1 LTLCQGN
8 AFITGRGRGERPGRF
23 SHKDDIVAD
32 EPGHSNDG
40 PLDRAIAILTFVAEQ
55 KKALSAAEIAA
66 ALGLPLPTAHR
77 LIGNLEN
84 RGLIQKALGTKR
96 YVVGSKLVTLSAKT
110 IGAAFRTVR
119 RHAVLSAVA
128 DRIGEQCE
136 IGVVRDNVVVYVD
149 SVRSKQQQA
158 LQFNPGDAAPLHCT
172 STGKIY
178 MSRLPAKV
186 RQRLAH
192 SLALVRYTPTTIAD
206 PEELLVLLEETRSR
220 GWAKT
225 NEEFVRGVVGCAV
238 PIVSPAG
245 DLIACLG
252 VSVPAARVGFAGL
265 DAFIGPLQQAAALL
279 SETILQDNEEVID
292 SQFSE

>member
-1 LTLCQGN
+1 MGGID
-8 AFITGRGRGERPGRF
+8 AKEW
-23 SHKDDIVAD
+23 IVAN
-32 EPGHSNDG
+32 EPDSSNDG

-55 KKALSAAEIAA
+55 KKALSAAEIAT
-66 ALGLPLPTAHR
+66 ALSLPLPTAHR
-77 LIGNLEN
+77 LIGNLET

-96 YVVGSKLVTLSAKT
+96 YVVGSRLVTLAAKT

-158 LQFNPGDAAPLHCT
+158 LQFNPGEAAPLHCT

-186 RQRLAH
+186 RERLVR
-192 SLALVRYTPTTIAD
+192 SLPLVRYTPTTIAD
-206 PEELLVLLEETRSR
+206 PDALLALLEETRRR

-238 PIVSPAG
+238 PIVSPDG

-265 DAFIGPLQQAAALL
+265 DAFIAPLQEAATLL
-279 SETILQDNEEVID
+279 SETILQDHEEEF
-292 SQFSE
+292 SYSHFSE

>member
-1 LTLCQGN
+1 MAN
-8 AFITGRGRGERPGRF
+8 
-23 SHKDDIVAD
+23 
-32 EPGHSNDG
+32 EPHSSNDG

-55 KKALSAAEIAA
+55 KKALSAAEIAT
-66 ALGLPLPTAHR
+66 ALSLPLPTAHR

-96 YVVGSKLVTLSAKT
+96 YVVGSKLVTLAAKT

-178 MSRLPAKV
+178 MSRLPAKA
-186 RQRLAH
+186 RKRLVH
-192 SLALVRYTPTTIAD
+192 SLPLVRYTPTTITD
-206 PEELLVLLEETRSR
+206 PDELLALLEETRRR

-265 DAFIGPLQQAAALL
+265 DAFIARLQEAAALL
-279 SETILQDNEEVID
+279 SETILQDDEED
-292 SQFSE
+292 FAYSQFSE

>member
-1 LTLCQGN
+1 M
-8 AFITGRGRGERPGRF
+8 ADASE
-23 SHKDDIVAD
+23 SHT
-32 EPGHSNDG
+32 DG

-55 KKALSAAEIAA
+55 KKALSAAEISA
-66 ALGLPLPTAHR
+66 ALNLPLPTAHR

-96 YVVGSKLVTLSAKT
+96 YVVGSKLVTLAAKT
-110 IGAAFRTVR
+110 IGAAFRTAR

-149 SVRSKQQQA
+149 SVRSRQQQA

-186 RQRLAH
+186 RHRLVH
-192 SLALVRYTPTTIAD
+192 SLPLVRYTPTTIAD
-206 PEELLVLLEETRSR
+206 PEQLLPLLEETRHR

-225 NEEFVRGVVGCAV
+225 NEEFVPGVVGCAV
-238 PIVSPAG
+238 PIVSPDG

-252 VSVPAARVGFAGL
+252 VSVPAARVGFTGL
-265 DAFIGPLQQAAALL
+265 DAFIPPLQDAATLL
-279 SETILQDNEEVID
+279 SETILQDYEED
-292 SQFSE
+292 PEYSQFPE

>member
-1 LTLCQGN
+1 MRKQRAHEEQAVVKVTDN
-8 AFITGRGRGERPGRF
+8 
-23 SHKDDIVAD
+23 
-32 EPGHSNDG
+32 SNDG

-66 ALGLPLPTAHR
+66 ALNLPLPTAHR
-77 LIGNLEN
+77 LLGNLEN
-84 RGLIQKALGTKR
+84 RGLIQKAVGTRR
-96 YVVGSKLVTLSAKT
+96 YLVGSNLVTLAAKT

-136 IGVVRDNVVVYVD
+136 IGVVRDDMVVYVD
-149 SVRSKQQQA
+149 SVRSRQQQA

-178 MSRLPAKV
+178 MSRLPAKL
-186 RQRLAH
+186 RQRLVR
-192 SLALVRYTPTTIAD
+192 ALPLVQYTPTTITD
-206 PEELLVLLEETRSR
+206 PDALLALLEETRRR

-238 PIVSPAG
+238 PIVSPTG

-265 DAFIGPLQQAAALL
+265 DAFIEPLQEAATLL
-279 SETILQDNEEVID
+279 SETILQDHEEDFED

>member
-1 LTLCQGN
+1 ML
-8 AFITGRGRGERPGRF
+8 
-23 SHKDDIVAD
+23 D
-32 EPGHSNDG
+32 EQDRSLSG
-40 PLDRAIAILTFVAEQ
+40 PLDRAFAILTFIAEQ
-55 KKALSAAEIAA
+55 KKALSAAEIAT
-66 ALGLPLPTAHR
+66 ALALPLPTAHR
-77 LIGNLEN
+77 LIGNLEH

-119 RHAVLSAVA
+119 RQAVLSAVA

-136 IGVVRDNVVVYVD
+136 IGVVRDDAVIYVD
-149 SVRSKQQQA
+149 SVRSKEHQG
-158 LQFNPGDAAPLHCT
+158 LQFNPADTAPMHCT

-178 MSRLPAKV
+178 MSRLPEKT
-186 RQRLAH
+186 RDRLAH
-192 SLALVRYTPTTIAD
+192 SLVLGRYTPTTIIE
-206 PEELLVLLEETRSR
+206 PSELLASLEETRRR

-252 VSVPAARVGFAGL
+252 VSVPVARVGFEGL
-265 DAFIGPLQQAAALL
+265 DAFIGPLQDAAVLL
-279 SETILQDNEEVID
+279 SETILQDNEDI
-292 SQFSE
+292 

>member
-1 LTLCQGN
+1 MAN
-8 AFITGRGRGERPGRF
+8 ERD
-23 SHKDDIVAD
+23 S
-32 EPGHSNDG
+32 SNDG
-40 PLDRAIAILTFVAEQ
+40 PLDRAIAILVFVAEQ

-66 ALGLPLPTAHR
+66 ALSLPLPTAHR

-96 YVVGSKLVTLSAKT
+96 YVVGSKLVTLAAKT

-136 IGVVRDNVVVYVD
+136 IGVVRENVVVYVD

-186 RQRLAH
+186 RKRLVH
-192 SLALVRYTPTTIAD
+192 SLPLVQYTPTTIVEPD
-206 PEELLVLLEETRSR
+206 ELLALLEETRRR

-252 VSVPAARVGFAGL
+252 VSVPAARVGFADL
-265 DAFIGPLQQAAALL
+265 DAFIEPLQEAATLL
-279 SETILQDNEEVID
+279 SETILQDHEQELED
-292 SQFSE
+292 SQLSG

>member
-1 LTLCQGN
+1 
-8 AFITGRGRGERPGRF
+8 
-23 SHKDDIVAD
+23 VAD
-32 EPGHSNDG
+32 EPESSNDG

-66 ALGLPLPTAHR
+66 ALSLPLPTAHR

-84 RGLIQKALGTKR
+84 RGMIQKALGTKR
-96 YVVGSKLVTLSAKT
+96 YVVGSKLVTLAAKT

-136 IGVVRDNVVVYVD
+136 IGVVRDNMVVYVD

-158 LQFNPGDAAPLHCT
+158 LQFNPGEAAPLHCT

-186 RQRLAH
+186 RQRLVH
-192 SLALVRYTPTTIAD
+192 SLPLVRYTPTTIAAPD
-206 PEELLVLLEETRSR
+206 ALLALLEETRR
-220 GWAKT
+220 KGWAKT

-265 DAFIGPLQQAAALL
+265 DAFIPPLQEAATLL
-279 SETILQDNEEVID
+279 SETILRDYDEDIED

>member
-1 LTLCQGN
+1 M
-8 AFITGRGRGERPGRF
+8 
-23 SHKDDIVAD
+23 AD
-32 EPGHSNDG
+32 EPRHSNDG

-66 ALGLPLPTAHR
+66 ALGFPLATAHR

-96 YVVGSKLVTLSAKT
+96 YLVGSKLVTLAAKT

-136 IGVVRDNVVVYVD
+136 IWRRSRDNVVVYD
-149 SVRSKQQQA
+149 RPAFGQKQQQKLVA
-158 LQFNPGDAAPLHCT
+158 SSIPETRAPLHCT

-186 RQRLAH
+186 RQRLVH
-192 SLALVRYTPTTIAD
+192 SLSLVRYTPTTIAD
-206 PEELLVLLEETRSR
+206 PEELLALLEETRSR

-279 SETILQDNEEVID
+279 SETILQDNEDVID

>member
-1 LTLCQGN
+1 MASQRENST
-8 AFITGRGRGERPGRF
+8 
-23 SHKDDIVAD
+23 
-32 EPGHSNDG
+32 DG
-40 PLDRAIAILTFVAEQ
+40 PLDRALAILTFIAEQ

-66 ALGLPLPTAHR
+66 ALSLPLPTAHR
-77 LIGNLEN
+77 LIGNLEE

-96 YVVGSKLVTLSAKT
+96 YMVGSKLVTLAAKT

-136 IGVVRDNVVVYVD
+136 IGVVRDNMVVYVD

-186 RQRLAH
+186 RQRLVR
-192 SLALVRYTPTTIAD
+192 SLSLHRYTPTTIAD
-206 PEELLVLLEETRSR
+206 PEALLALLEETRRR

-225 NEEFVRGVVGCAV
+225 NEEFVQGVVGCAV

-265 DAFIGPLQQAAALL
+265 DAFIAPLLEAASLL
-279 SETILQDNEEVID
+279 SETILQDNEHEL
-292 SQFSE
+292 

>member
-1 LTLCQGN
+1 MAN
-8 AFITGRGRGERPGRF
+8 E
-23 SHKDDIVAD
+23 AD
-32 EPGHSNDG
+32 SSNDG
-40 PLDRAIAILTFVAEQ
+40 PLDRAIAILVFVAEQ

-66 ALGLPLPTAHR
+66 ALSLPLPTAHR

-110 IGAAFRTVR
+110 IGAAFRSVR

-136 IGVVRDNVVVYVD
+136 IGVVRDHVVVYVD
-149 SVRSKQQQA
+149 SVRSKQQQG

-186 RQRLAH
+186 RQRLVH
-192 SLALVRYTPTTIAD
+192 SLSLVRYTPTTIAD
-206 PEELLVLLEETRSR
+206 PEKLLALLEETRRR

-225 NEEFVRGVVGCAV
+225 NEEFVQGVVGCAV

-252 VSVPAARVGFAGL
+252 VSVPVARVGFAGL
-265 DAFIGPLQQAAALL
+265 DSFISPLQDAASLL
-279 SETILQDNEEVID
+279 SETILQEYKEDID

>member
-1 LTLCQGN
+1 
-8 AFITGRGRGERPGRF
+8 
-23 SHKDDIVAD
+23 VAN
-32 EPGHSNDG
+32 EPDSSNDG
-40 PLDRAIAILTFVAEQ
+40 PLDRAIAILVFVAEQ

-66 ALGLPLPTAHR
+66 ALNLPLPTAHR
-77 LIGNLEN
+77 LIGNLES

-149 SVRSKQQQA
+149 SVRSRQPQG

-186 RQRLAH
+186 RQRLVH
-192 SLALVRYTPTTIAD
+192 SLPLVRYTPTTIAD
-206 PEELLVLLEETRSR
+206 PQELLALLEETRRR

-265 DAFIGPLQQAAALL
+265 DAFIARLQEAASLL
-279 SETILQDNEEVID
+279 SETILQDHEDEIEY

>member
-1 LTLCQGN
+1 MAN
-8 AFITGRGRGERPGRF
+8 E
-23 SHKDDIVAD
+23 AD
-32 EPGHSNDG
+32 SSNDG
-40 PLDRAIAILTFVAEQ
+40 PLDRAIAILVFVAEQ

-66 ALGLPLPTAHR
+66 ALSLPLPTAHR

-110 IGAAFRTVR
+110 IGAAFRSVR

-136 IGVVRDNVVVYVD
+136 IGVVRDHVVVYVD
-149 SVRSKQQQA
+149 SVRSKQQQQG

-186 RQRLAH
+186 RQRLVH
-192 SLALVRYTPTTIAD
+192 SLSLVRYTPTTIAD
-206 PEELLVLLEETRSR
+206 PEKLLALLEETRRR

-225 NEEFVRGVVGCAV
+225 NEEFVQGVVGCAV

-252 VSVPAARVGFAGL
+252 VSVPVARVGFAGL
-265 DAFIGPLQQAAALL
+265 DSFISPLQDAASLL
-279 SETILQDNEEVID
+279 SETILQEYEEDID